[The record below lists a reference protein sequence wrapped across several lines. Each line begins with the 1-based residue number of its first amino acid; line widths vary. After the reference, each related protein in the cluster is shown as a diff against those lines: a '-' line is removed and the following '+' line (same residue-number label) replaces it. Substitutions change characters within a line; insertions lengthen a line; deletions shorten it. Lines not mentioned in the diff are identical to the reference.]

1 MYQTFRFRFSQACS
15 GNRKSR
21 TYAELSRSSQNNRSL
36 LPTIEN
42 PQPVLSLV
50 EASKLQNVMAGFLV
64 ILVLLAGFIGMA
76 QAQQAKLNRVGV
88 ILQGGPYYDAI
99 NGLRDGL
106 KELRL
111 TEGKHYVL
119 EIRDAKGD
127 LKAVEEAARHLERE
141 KVDLIFAVAT
151 SVTIAVKRATA
162 NLPIVFYAGSDPV
175 ALGLVES
182 FANPGGRLT
191 GVHNQTTDITAK
203 RLEILKEML
212 PKARRVLTF
221 YNPSNR
227 SAAESAKVGREAAGQ
242 MGLELVE
249 RHVASVEELQGALG
263 ALKAREMDA
272 YLLLSDGMVISQAQ
286 LIIDTARAKRL
297 ATMLHEGNL
306 VVNGGL
312 ASYGISYRRAGHVSA
327 KYIQRILAGANPK
340 DLPVETV
347 DKFDL
352 VFNLATAKQ
361 IGVSIPFNLL
371 SRADRVVR

>member
-1 MYQTFRFRFSQACS
+1 M
-15 GNRKSR
+15 
-21 TYAELSRSSQNNRSL
+21 
-36 LPTIEN
+36 
-42 PQPVLSLV
+42 
-50 EASKLQNVMAGFLV
+50 SKRIFAW
-64 ILVLLAGFIGMA
+64 LLAAFCLTTVFSA
-76 QAQQAKLNRVGV
+76 EAQQSKVYRVGV

-127 LKAVEEAARHLERE
+127 LKVVEEAARNLERE

-151 SVTIAVKRATA
+151 SVTIAVKRVTA

-191 GVHNQTTDITAK
+191 GVHNQTTDLTAK

-227 SAAESAKVGREAAGQ
+227 SAAESAKFGREASGQ

-286 LIIDTARAKRL
+286 LIIDTARAKRM
-297 ATMLHEGNL
+297 ATMFHEMKE
-306 VVNGGL
+306 
-312 ASYGISYRRAGHVSA
+312 ISSPMEA
-327 KYIQRILAGANPK
+327 
-340 DLPVETV
+340 
-347 DKFDL
+347 
-352 VFNLATAKQ
+352 
-361 IGVSIPFNLL
+361 
-371 SRADRVVR
+371 

>member
-1 MYQTFRFRFSQACS
+1 MSKVIFVWLMAAFCLTTVSP
-15 GNRKSR
+15 
-21 TYAELSRSSQNNRSL
+21 AE
-36 LPTIEN
+36 
-42 PQPVLSLV
+42 
-50 EASKLQNVMAGFLV
+50 
-64 ILVLLAGFIGMA
+64 
-76 QAQQAKLNRVGV
+76 AQQTKVYRVGV

-119 EIRDAKGD
+119 EIQDAKGD
-127 LKAVEEAARHLERE
+127 LKAVEEAARNLERE

-191 GVHNQTTDITAK
+191 GVHNQTTDLTAK

-227 SAAESAKVGREAAGQ
+227 SAAESAKFGREASGQ
-242 MGLELVE
+242 MGFELVE
-249 RHVASVEELQGALG
+249 RHVASIEELQGALR

-272 YLLLSDGMVISQAQ
+272 YLLISDGMVISQAQ
-286 LIIDTARAKRL
+286 LIIDTARAKRM
-297 ATMLHEGNL
+297 ATMFHEGNL
-306 VVNGGL
+306 VANGGL
-312 ASYGISYRRAGHVSA
+312 ASYGISYQRAGHVSA
-327 KYIQRILAGANPK
+327 KYVQRILAGTNPK
-340 DLPVETV
+340 DLPVETI
-347 DKFDL
+347 DKLDL

-361 IGVSIPFNLL
+361 IGVTIPANLL
-371 SRADRVVR
+371 VRADRVIR

>member
-1 MYQTFRFRFSQACS
+1 MLATFCLTTVSP
-15 GNRKSR
+15 
-21 TYAELSRSSQNNRSL
+21 AE
-36 LPTIEN
+36 
-42 PQPVLSLV
+42 
-50 EASKLQNVMAGFLV
+50 
-64 ILVLLAGFIGMA
+64 
-76 QAQQAKLNRVGV
+76 AQQTKVYRVGV
-88 ILQGGPYYDAI
+88 ILHGGPYYDAI

-127 LKAVEEAARHLERE
+127 LKAVEEAASLERE

-151 SVTIAVKRATA
+151 SVTIAVKRVTA

-191 GVHNQTTDITAK
+191 GVHNQTTDLTAK

-212 PKARRVLTF
+212 PKARRILTF

-227 SAAESAKVGREAAGQ
+227 SAAESAKVGREASGQ

-286 LIIDTARAKRL
+286 LIIDTARAKRM
-297 ATMLHEGNL
+297 ATMFHEGNL
-306 VVNGGL
+306 VANGGL
-312 ASYGISYRRAGHVSA
+312 ASYGISYQRAGHVSA
-327 KYIQRILAGANPK
+327 KYIQRISTGTLPK

-347 DKFDL
+347 DKLDL

-361 IGVSIPFNLL
+361 IGVTIPPNVLA
-371 SRADRVVR
+371 RADRVIR

>member
-1 MYQTFRFRFSQACS
+1 M
-15 GNRKSR
+15 NRKIIDFVV
-21 TYAELSRSSQNNRSL
+21 A
-36 LPTIEN
+36 
-42 PQPVLSLV
+42 
-50 EASKLQNVMAGFLV
+50 AA
-64 ILVLLAGFIGMA
+64 ILVSCHLAE
-76 QAQQAKLNRVGV
+76 AQQTKVYRVGV

-127 LKAVEEAARHLERE
+127 LKVVEEAARNLERE

-191 GVHNQTTDITAK
+191 GVHNQTTDLTAK

-227 SAAESAKVGREAAGQ
+227 SAAESAKFGRDASSQ
-242 MGLELVE
+242 MGFELVE

-272 YLLLSDGMVISQAQ
+272 YLLLSDGMVISQAE
-286 LIIDTARAKRL
+286 LIINAAKAKRL
-297 ATMLHEGNL
+297 PTMFHEGSL
-306 VVNGGL
+306 VAKGGL
-312 ASYGISYRRAGHVSA
+312 ASYGISYHRAGRSSA
-327 KYIQRILAGANPK
+327 KYVQRILAGTNPK
-340 DLPVETV
+340 ELPVETV
-347 DKFDL
+347 DKLDL
-352 VFNLATAKQ
+352 IINLKTAKQ
-361 IGVSIPFNLL
+361 IGLTIPPNVLA
-371 SRADRVVR
+371 RADKVIN